1 MEFAE
6 CTTQCI
12 EELIFQNTSVEIKK
26 WIRYADDIFA
36 VTPIIQKD
44 EFFNFINKISYYI

>member
-36 VTPIIQKD
+36 VIR
-44 EFFNFINKISYYI
+44 ISKR